1 MSTTVWGK
9 NTKLKEEKK
18 AKGGKRVATLEE
30 EKVVRWAVDDEEDWR
45 REKEVEA
52 NHRKIKEIVLQKF
65 LKQRK
70 VFGKVELKR
79 MPMRKIQDHAIDL
92 KKIFK
97 PRKREIYSL
106 SKNKRKEVQNLIE
119 NQLRKRYIK
128 LSKSPQTSLVF
139 FVSKKDRSK
148 RMVIDYY
155 SLNKQTVKNNYL
167 LPLIMD
173 LIDNMGSKKVFTK
186 IDL

>member
-30 EKVVRWAVDDEEDWR
+30 EKVVRWAVDDKKDWR

-65 LKQRK
+65 LKWRK

-79 MPMRKIQDHAIDL
+79 MPMRKI
-92 KKIFK
+92 
-97 PRKREIYSL
+97 
-106 SKNKRKEVQNLIE
+106 
-119 NQLRKRYIK
+119 
-128 LSKSPQTSLVF
+128 
-139 FVSKKDRSK
+139 
-148 RMVIDYY
+148 
-155 SLNKQTVKNNYL
+155 
-167 LPLIMD
+167 
-173 LIDNMGSKKVFTK
+173 
-186 IDL
+186 